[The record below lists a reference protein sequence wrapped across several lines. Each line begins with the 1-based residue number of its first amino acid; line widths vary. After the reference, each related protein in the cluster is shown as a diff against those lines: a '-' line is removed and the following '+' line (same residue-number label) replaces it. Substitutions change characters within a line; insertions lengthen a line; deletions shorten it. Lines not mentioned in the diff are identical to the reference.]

1 MQLPRFAV
9 HITSKMPLSILDLPG
24 IRLKIFE
31 RLVLSE
37 PVVFINDG
45 DPSTPLYLA
54 ALIFFGAII

>member
-1 MQLPRFAV
+1 
-9 HITSKMPLSILDLPG
+9 MPLSILDLPG

-37 PVVFINDG
+37 PVAFINDG